1 MVVVLHLLLENFSFL
16 QDPYASYDVN
26 DQDNDPMP
34 RYDNT
39 NENRQVYGEGY
50 NGLRIGSTLSFT
62 ASGSRS

>member
-39 NENRQVYGEGY
+39 NENRQV
-50 NGLRIGSTLSFT
+50 
-62 ASGSRS
+62 